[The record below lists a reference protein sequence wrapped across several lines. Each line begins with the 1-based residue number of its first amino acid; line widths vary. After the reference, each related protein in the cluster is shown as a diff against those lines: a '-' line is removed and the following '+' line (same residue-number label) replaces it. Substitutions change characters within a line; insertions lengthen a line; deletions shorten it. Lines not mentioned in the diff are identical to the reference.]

1 MAHSSPRPEA
11 DIEPELFE
19 HGLPEARL
27 TLRLWRF
34 SAPRLA
40 VSSAPLGGGLGRR
53 QWVVNVQVPHSY
65 ARLDPEAHIAELAS
79 ARGLTGPGVG
89 MLTAVDLRH
98 VWHQEDEGAR
108 VEVSVGITVPTWA
121 AAPDVALGHRGVS
134 PGTINV
140 VGLVPERL
148 SAAAMV
154 NAVVS
159 VTEAKSQAL
168 WDAGVPATGTASD
181 AVCIVCPDDG
191 PAHPFGGPRS
201 HWGARLRGRC
211 TAPCW
216 QAVVPE
222 GGRDHARV
230 GRRPIRQVRSG

>member
-1 MAHSSPRPEA
+1 MADSSPRPPEA
-11 DIEPELFE
+11 DIEAELFE
-19 HGLPEARL
+19 HGLPEEHL
-27 TLRLWRF
+27 TVRLWRF
-34 SAPRLA
+34 PAPRLA

-65 ARLDPEAHIAELAS
+65 ARLDPEAHLAELAS
-79 ARGLTGPGVG
+79 ARGLAGPGVG
-89 MLTAVDLRH
+89 MLTAVDLRQ
-98 VWHQEDEGAR
+98 VWRQEDEGAR

-121 AAPDVALGHRGVS
+121 AAPDVPLEHRGVS

-140 VGLVPERL
+140 VGFVPERL

-191 PAHPFGGPRS
+191 PAQPFGGPRS
-201 HWGARLRGRC
+201 QWGARLAR
-211 TAPCW
+211 
-216 QAVVPE
+216 AVHSAVLA
-222 GGRDHARV
+222 GC
-230 GRRPIRQVRSG
+230 RPRAWA